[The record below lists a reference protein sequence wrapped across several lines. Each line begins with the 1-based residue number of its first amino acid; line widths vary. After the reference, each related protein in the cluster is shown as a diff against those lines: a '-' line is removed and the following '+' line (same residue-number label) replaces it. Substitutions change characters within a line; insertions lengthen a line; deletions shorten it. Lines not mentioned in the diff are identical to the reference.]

1 MVDARDELLAAGEL
15 VLHAQL
21 LEQGLGAD
29 LHAVAQAHGL
39 DPGVAQHVPGEHGHG
54 VGVVQEQGVRANLL
68 HVPGKVRHDGNGAQG
83 AHDAPDAQG
92 VADGLAQ
99 AVLLGHLK
107 VDDGAGVVQAHL
119 NGVDDEVRPPQGVLA
134 VFHPQVAL
142 DFAIAALGLAHG
154 LQDGLALLE
163 PLPVDVVQGKGAVPQ
178 LGHAHAVA
186 NDVAGKDGTARAHK
200 GNLHRKGTSSAC
212 FFVISNYQKSPE
224 NNIAFCGENLL

>member
-1 MVDARDELLAAGEL
+1 MPSSSSRCF
-15 VLHAQL
+15 
-21 LEQGLGAD
+21 GAD

-39 DPGVAQHVPGEHGHG
+39 DAGVAQHVPGEHGHG
-54 VGVVQEQGVRANLL
+54 IGVVQEQGVRADLL

-83 AHDAPDAQG
+83 AHDAADAQG

-119 NGVDDEVRPPQGVLA
+119 NGVDDEVRAPQGVLA
-134 VFHPQVAL
+134 VLHPQVGTRFCHSRPL
-142 DFAIAALGLAHG
+142 VWLHG

-163 PLPVDVVQGKGAVPQ
+163 ALPVDVVQGEGAVPQ

-186 NDVAGKDGTARAHK
+186 DDVAGKDGAARAHK